1 MSIVT
6 GCESNVVDGAIPS
19 RSAAASTN
27 GLKAE
32 PGWRSPCVARL
43 NWLAW

>member
-6 GCESNVVDGAIPS
+6 GFEVSSVEGAIPF

-43 NWLAW
+43 NWLLW